1 MIYEYINDS
10 EWVRFQDAGLMVGYI
25 VIGISFFKKEK
36 IVNKEIKCW
45 FRGGFGRDVH
55 LGLVLRPFFSSH
67 YHLYLEPPRV
77 VYEKIFLFRHI
88 LQTFH
93 VSAAIGKQNCLAIGE
108 QLFAISKPLL

>member
-1 MIYEYINDS
+1 VIYEYINDS

-55 LGLVLRPFFSSH
+55 LG
-67 YHLYLEPPRV
+67 
-77 VYEKIFLFRHI
+77 
-88 LQTFH
+88 
-93 VSAAIGKQNCLAIGE
+93 
-108 QLFAISKPLL
+108 